1 MVFMMKIAAGIL
13 MLACCTA
20 VVFAQ
25 NTSDNDL
32 PKSQAT
38 PPLIA
43 KPLKVRVSGGV
54 ALGLVQ
60 KKTMPV
66 YPDEA
71 MLKGIQGDVLF
82 NVAIDDTGKP
92 VLAVPLEGDPL
103 LVAAGVEAL
112 KDTRFR
118 PYLMNGTPAR
128 VETQLGFSFSIEKKG
143 AETEGKVE
151 CITSL
156 PNRPAFRT
164 GVETDSGVLILQPR
178 KVSGDEPK
186 LPPELAGKSG
196 SVYLL
201 ITVGADGK
209 VQDVK
214 VVGGDE
220 AFIAPVVDAVK
231 LQIYEPRMVNGQPTV
246 AKIEASYHFGAQR

>member
-1 MVFMMKIAAGIL
+1 MLKIGAGIL
-13 MLACCTA
+13 MLACCAA
-20 VVFAQ
+20 VAFAQ
-25 NTSDNDL
+25 YASDNGL
-32 PKSQAT
+32 PKQQAT
-38 PPLIA
+38 PLVA
-43 KPLKVRVSGGV
+43 KPFKIRVAGGV
-54 ALGLVQ
+54 MLGLVQ
-60 KKTMPV
+60 QKTMPV
-66 YPDEA
+66 YPDVA
-71 MLKGIQGDVLF
+71 MLKGIQGDVLLR
-82 NVAIDDTGKP
+82 VAIDDTGKP
-92 VLAVPLEGDPL
+92 VLVVPVEGEPL
-103 LVAAGVEAL
+103 LVAASVEAL

-118 PYLMNGTPAR
+118 PYQLNGTPVN
-128 VETQLGFSFSIEKKG
+128 VETQLGFSFSVEKKG

-156 PNRPAFRT
+156 PNRPPFRT

-178 KVSGDEPK
+178 KISGGEPK

-220 AFIAPVVDAVK
+220 PFVAPVADAVK
-231 LQIYEPRMVNGQPTV
+231 QQVYEPRLVDGKPT
-246 AKIEASYHFGAQR
+246 AATIEASYHFGPGH

>member
-1 MVFMMKIAAGIL
+1 MLKIRAGLL

-20 VVFAQ
+20 VAFAQ
-25 NTSDNDL
+25 YTSDDL
-32 PKSQAT
+32 PKQQAS
-38 PPLIA
+38 PLVA
-43 KPLKVRVSGGV
+43 KPLKVRVAGGV
-54 ALGLVQ
+54 MLGLVQ

-66 YPDEA
+66 YPGAA

-92 VLAVPLEGDPL
+92 VLAVPVEGDPL

-118 PYLMNGTPAR
+118 PYQLNGTPVN
-128 VETQLGFSFSIEKKG
+128 VETQLGFAFSVEKNG

-156 PNRPAFRT
+156 PNHPPFRT
-164 GVETDSGVLILQPR
+164 GIETDSGVLVLQPR
-178 KVSGDEPK
+178 KISGGDPK
-186 LPPELAGKSG
+186 LPAELEGKSG
-196 SVYLL
+196 AVYLT

-214 VVGGDE
+214 VISGDQSFVG
-220 AFIAPVVDAVK
+220 PVADAVK
-231 LQIYEPRMVNGQPTV
+231 QAVYEPRLVDGKPT
-246 AKIEASYHFGAQR
+246 AATIEASYHFGPRP